1 MVAKV
6 NTEECTGCGICV
18 DECPST
24 AIELK
29 NEKATVDD
37 GECTDCGTC
46 MDACPNSAITVDK

>member
-6 NTEECTGCGICV
+6 NTDECTGCGICV

-24 AIELK
+24 AIEIK
-29 NEKATVDD
+29 NEKATVDEV
-37 GECTDCGTC
+37 ECTDCGTC

>member
-6 NTEECTGCGICV
+6 NTDECTGCGICV